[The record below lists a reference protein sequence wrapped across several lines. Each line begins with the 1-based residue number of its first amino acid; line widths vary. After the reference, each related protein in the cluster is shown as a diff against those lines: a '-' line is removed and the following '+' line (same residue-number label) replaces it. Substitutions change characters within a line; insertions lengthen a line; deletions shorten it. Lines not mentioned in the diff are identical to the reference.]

1 MRQKTG
7 NSIAMT
13 GDERGAVGVLAGIY
27 AVRMLGLFM
36 LLPVL
41 ALFATD
47 LKGATPTLSG
57 LAVGAYGVTQASLQI
72 PFGLLSD
79 RFGRIPVIATGLL
92 IFIAGSVVAALST
105 DIWTLILGRVLQ
117 GAGAISAAV
126 TALLAD
132 RTRVEVRTRAMAII
146 GISIGTTFMLSMIIG
161 PALAGVAGVS
171 SLFWLSAALGGG
183 ALVLLL
189 LVLPAAPDAKIP
201 VPREKPRFLD
211 TLRDGELLRLY
222 IGVFLLHAVVTALF
236 VAVPFALRDV
246 AGMLAAEHWKIY
258 LPVILIS
265 LVGTVPLIIMSERQ
279 TDGRNSVL
287 IGIGILLLGQVL
299 LGWQHGSITSIA
311 FALVVFFAGFNF
323 LEARLPAWLSQL
335 ATPER
340 RGAALGIFASCQ
352 FMGAFVG
359 GTMGGWLRGNWGLGG
374 VFVATSALAAVWLLL
389 ALAGKKDI
397 SGQKAGNAG

>member
-1 MRQKTG
+1 MRRKAGT
-7 NSIAMT
+7 SIAMT
-13 GDERGAVGVLAGIY
+13 GEERSSVAVLAGIY

-41 ALFATD
+41 ALFASD

-57 LAVGAYGVTQASLQI
+57 LAVGAYGVTQAGLQI

-79 RFGRIPVIATGLL
+79 RFGRVPVIATGLL
-92 IFIAGSVVAALST
+92 IFIAGSIVAALST
-105 DIWTLILGRVLQ
+105 DIWTLIMGRVLQ

-132 RTRVEVRTRAMAII
+132 RTRIEVRTRAMAII

-189 LVLPAAPDAKIP
+189 VVLPSAPKNEVLVA
-201 VPREKPRFLD
+201 REKPRFLD

-222 IGVFLLHAVVTALF
+222 MGVFLLHAVVTALF

-258 LPVILIS
+258 LPVILVS
-265 LVGTVPLIIMSERQ
+265 LAGTVPLIILSERQ
-279 TDGRNSVL
+279 SDGRKSVL
-287 IGIGILLLGQVL
+287 IGISILLLGQVL
-299 LGWQHGSITSIA
+299 MGWRHGSIPSIA
-311 FALVVFFAGFNF
+311 FALVIFFAGFNF

-359 GTMGGWLRGNWGLGG
+359 GTMGGWLRGNWGIGG
-374 VFVATSALAAVWLLL
+374 VFAVTSLLAAVWLLL

-397 SGQKAGNAG
+397 PGQKAGNAG

>member
-1 MRQKTG
+1 MT
-7 NSIAMT
+7 AMKR
-13 GDERGAVGVLAGIY
+13 EEKSAVAVLAGIY

-41 ALFATD
+41 ALFASQ

-57 LAVGAYGVTQASLQI
+57 LAVGAYGVTQACLQI

-79 RFGRIPVIATGLL
+79 RFGRIPVIAAGLV
-92 IFIAGSVVAALST
+92 IFVLGSIVAALSG
-105 DIWTLILGRVLQ
+105 DIWTLILGRALQ

-146 GISIGTTFMLSMIIG
+146 GISIGTTFMLSMVIG
-161 PALAGVAGVS
+161 PALAGLAGVS
-171 SLFWLSAALGGG
+171 SLFWFAAALGLG

-189 LVLPAAPDAKIP
+189 VVLPAAPEQQTQHVA
-201 VPREKPRFLD
+201 REKPRFLD
-211 TLRDGELLRLY
+211 TLRDSELLRLY
-222 IGVFLLHAVVTALF
+222 TGVFLLHAVVTALF

-246 AGMLAAEHWKIY
+246 AGMVAADHWKVY
-258 LPVILIS
+258 LPVILVS
-265 LVGTVPLIIMSERQ
+265 LAGTVPLIIISERQ
-279 TDGRNSVL
+279 LDGRISVAL
-287 IGIGILLLGQVL
+287 GVGILLLGQLVL
-299 LGWQHGSITSIA
+299 GTRHSSIGAIALG
-311 FALVVFFAGFNF
+311 LVIFFAGFNF

-359 GTMGGWLRGNWGLGG
+359 GTMGGWLRGQWGLEG
-374 VFVATSALAAVWLLL
+374 VFGATAALATVWLLL
-389 ALAGKKDI
+389 VISGKKHI
-397 SGQKAGNAG
+397 SGHRAGNEG

>member
-1 MRQKTG
+1 VRRKTG
-7 NSIAMT
+7 TGIAMT
-13 GDERGAVGVLAGIY
+13 AEERSSVGVLAGIY

-41 ALFATD
+41 ALFASD

-57 LAVGAYGVTQASLQI
+57 LAVGAYGVTQAGLQI

-92 IFIAGSVVAALST
+92 IFIAGSIVAALST
-105 DIWTLILGRVLQ
+105 DIWTLIMGRVLQ

-146 GISIGTTFMLSMIIG
+146 GISIGTTFMLSMIVG

-183 ALVLLL
+183 ALALL
-189 LVLPAAPDAKIP
+189 LVVLPSAPKNEIP
-201 VPREKPRFLD
+201 APREKPRFMD
-211 TLRDGELLRLY
+211 TLRDGELVRLY
-222 IGVFLLHAVVTALF
+222 LGVFLLHAVVTALF

-258 LPVILIS
+258 LPVILVS
-265 LVGTVPLIIMSERQ
+265 LAGTVPLIILSERQ
-279 TDGRNSVL
+279 ADGRKSVL
-287 IGIGILLLGQVL
+287 IGISILLLGQVL
-299 LGWQHGSITSIA
+299 LGWAHGSISSIA
-311 FALVVFFAGFNF
+311 FALVIFFAGFNF

-374 VFVATSALAAVWLLL
+374 VFAATSTLAAVWLLL
-389 ALAGKKDI
+389 ALAGDKGI
-397 SGQKAGNAG
+397 PGQKAGNAG

>member
-1 MRQKTG
+1 MRRKTG
-7 NSIAMT
+7 TGVAMT
-13 GDERGAVGVLAGIY
+13 GEERSSVAVLAGIY

-41 ALFATD
+41 ALFASD

-57 LAVGAYGVTQASLQI
+57 LAVGAYGVTQAGLQI

-92 IFIAGSVVAALST
+92 IFIAGSIVAAFST
-105 DIWTLILGRVLQ
+105 DIWTLIMGRVLQ

-132 RTRVEVRTRAMAII
+132 RTRIEVRTRAMAII

-189 LVLPAAPDAKIP
+189 VVLPSDSKSEIP

-211 TLRDGELLRLY
+211 TLRDG
-222 IGVFLLHAVVTALF
+222 
-236 VAVPFALRDV
+236 D
-246 AGMLAAEHWKIY
+246 
-258 LPVILIS
+258 
-265 LVGTVPLIIMSERQ
+265 LVG
-279 TDGRNSVL
+279 
-287 IGIGILLLGQVL
+287 
-299 LGWQHGSITSIA
+299 ITSMTVTIERAEEIA
-311 FALVVFFAGFNF
+311 RYAMKQGASVV
-323 LEARLPAWLSQL
+323 
-335 ATPER
+335 
-340 RGAALGIFASCQ
+340 
-352 FMGAFVG
+352 
-359 GTMGGWLRGNWGLGG
+359 LGG
-374 VFVATSALAAVWLLL
+374 VHAVASVL
-389 ALAGKKDI
+389 G
-397 SGQKAGNAG
+397 